1 MTAAQ
6 TSSPAT
12 GSEPGGRIQ
21 SVSRAV
27 RLLMLVASGATGG
40 TAKELAGA
48 AGIAIPTTHHL
59 LSTLVHERMLA
70 KESTARYVLGTK
82 VAVLANALERAVT
95 TPEYLFEP
103 LRQLAATT
111 GETSYVASWR
121 GGDIR
126 VQASIEG
133 QHPVRVS
140 LPLAPYAD
148 AHARATG
155 KVLLAMTSEEV
166 RRAYLAA
173 HPLRALTPRTIT
185 DPARLEAEF
194 EQIRAD
200 GYALDEE
207 QYQPGVSCVGAPVID
222 EGVVVAAYSIS
233 VPSPRFAESKL
244 RFIDAVRS
252 VAQAAMSSA
261 SHQAPARR
269 DGKAVRSRPRR
280 SGEAPK

>member
-1 MTAAQ
+1 MTVE
-6 TSSPAT
+6 TSLSAIA
-12 GSEPGGRIQ
+12 SEPAGRIQ

-27 RLLMLVASGATGG
+27 RLLMLIASGETDG
-40 TAKELAGA
+40 TAKELAKA
-48 AGIAIPTTHHL
+48 AGLATPTTHHL

-82 VAVLANALERAVT
+82 VAVLADALERAVT
-95 TPEYLFEP
+95 APEYLLEP

-133 QHPVRVS
+133 HHPVRVS
-140 LPLAPYAD
+140 LPLGPYTD

-155 KVLLAMTSEEV
+155 KLLLAMTSEEV

-185 DPARLEAEF
+185 DPTHLEAEF
-194 EQIRAD
+194 EQIRAN

-207 QYQPGVSCVGAPVID
+207 QFQPGVSCVAAPVID
-222 EGVVVAAYSIS
+222 ERVAVAAYSIS
-233 VPSPRFAESKL
+233 APSPRFAESKL
-244 RFIDAVRS
+244 RLIDAVIS
-252 VAQAAMSSA
+252 VAQAATSSA
-261 SHQAPARR
+261 SRKASARR
-269 DGKAVRSRPRR
+269 DGKAVQKRLGR
-280 SGEAPK
+280 SGKALE